1 MVSNSAMPAL
11 MAVLAIG
18 AASCGG
24 GASVTPRGAGPSAAS
39 ANMPGLAATAA
50 LNAERDAARD
60 AEQLAAVEFAMN
72 QLDEG
77 SQLCWASAA
86 AVDGFEIAG
95 GLKFHIDVAAPRS
108 VVTVLDDDCKNVRLR
123 ECMVKL
129 LSDFRW
135 APPLYGEGVEL
146 PFVFRAP
153 VRQSVIDRRL
163 VPRLSVGASGT
174 APAVAVLMDAQNTGN
189 ADASLFDVVIPAE
202 ASTGDRVAAR
212 PELWYFLTAA
222 TVTLPG
228 QVMHVAVG
236 DVIWLPGATVR
247 NIAGPDE
254 VRAVLLLAPG
264 GVEGSARSGALP
276 TPLASLLSSSSPGRA
291 PRPIT
296 KPNKTKTTVNPVTGS
311 MPTKF
316 AAIAATALAMPQ
328 GRATIIAASANMP
341 ASVTLLEF
349 AAGATLA
356 AHHHA
361 DATEVVYV
369 LAGSGLLTV
378 DGVTIEINANSVMQF
393 PRGVV
398 HSATITQALR
408 ALVFYTPAGSEQRF
422 KTTVSSP

>member
-1 MVSNSAMPAL
+1 MPAL
-11 MAVLAIG
+11 VMVALAIG
-18 AASCGG
+18 AASCGS
-24 GASVTPRGAGPSAAS
+24 GAAATPRSTGPSAAGS
-39 ANMPGLAATAA
+39 ANAPGAVATAA
-50 LNAERDAARD
+50 SDAKRDAARD

-77 SQLCWASAA
+77 SQMCWASAA

-95 GLKFHIDVAAPRS
+95 GLKFHVDVAAQRS
-108 VVTVLDDDCKNVRLR
+108 VATVLDDDIKNVRLR

-135 APPLYGEGVEL
+135 APPLFGEGVEL

-174 APAVAVLMDAQNTGN
+174 APAVAVLLDAQNTGN
-189 ADASLFDVVIPAE
+189 ADASLFDVVIPAG

-212 PELWYFLTAA
+212 PELWYFFTAA

-228 QVMHVAVG
+228 QVMQVAAG
-236 DVIWLPGATVR
+236 DVVWLPGNTVR
-247 NIAGPDE
+247 NIAATHE

-264 GVEGSARSGALP
+264 GVEGSARSGALA
-276 TPLASLLSSSSPGRA
+276 TPMAPLLLPSPGSGS
-291 PRPIT
+291 RPT
-296 KPNKTKTTVNPVTGS
+296 TNPNATNPSARKQPAAGSKPI
-311 MPTKF
+311 KF
-316 AAIAATALAMPQ
+316 AATAATALALPQ
-328 GRATIIAASANMP
+328 GRVTIIAADANMP

-369 LAGSGLLTV
+369 LAGSAVLTV
-378 DGVTIEINANSVMQF
+378 DGVTIEIHANSVMQF
-393 PRGVV
+393 PKGVV
-398 HSATITQALR
+398 HSASITQAMR

-422 KTTVSSP
+422 KTKVSSP